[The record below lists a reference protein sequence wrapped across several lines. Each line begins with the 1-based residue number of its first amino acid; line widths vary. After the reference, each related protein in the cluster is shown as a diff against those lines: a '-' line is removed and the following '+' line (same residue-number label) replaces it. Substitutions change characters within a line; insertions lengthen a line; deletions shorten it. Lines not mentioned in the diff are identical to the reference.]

1 VSVAAA
7 RPAWPLVW
15 LAAIRPKTLGASV
28 GPVLVGIAVAIGDG
42 AFRWPAAAA
51 ALAGGVLLQ
60 VLANLVNDLEDFRRG
75 ADDERRSG
83 PLRVCAAGWVSPEAM
98 RSAIAACLGLFLVP
112 AAYLAW
118 VGGWVFVA
126 IAATCVLFAFLYT
139 AGPRP
144 LAYLGL
150 GDPAAFLFFGPVAAA
165 GTYAAQAGAVT
176 PVAWVAS
183 LMPGFLATALIAV
196 NNLRDREGDARAG
209 KRTVAVRIGDRPAR
223 IEIVACLVAAAA
235 VPAGLAAFASRPG
248 ALLATLAALVLVP
261 TARRVLAG
269 ERGTGLNAC
278 LASIGKSMFLVG
290 LAFLVGW
297 NLPWGRGG

>member
-1 VSVAAA
+1 MSVAVA

-15 LAAIRPKTLGASV
+15 WAAIRPKTLGASI
-28 GPVLVGIAVAIGDG
+28 GPVLVGVGVAIGEG
-42 AFRWPAAAA
+42 AFRWPAATS

-75 ADDERRSG
+75 ADDDRRAG
-83 PLRVCAAGWVSPEAM
+83 PVRVCAAGWVSPAAM
-98 RSAIAACLGLFLVP
+98 RLAIAACVGLFLVP
-112 AAYLAW
+112 AAFLASI
-118 VGGWVFVA
+118 GGWVFVA

-165 GTYAAQAGAVT
+165 GTYAAQAGTVT

-196 NNLRDREGDARAG
+196 NNLRDREGDAKVG
-209 KRTVAVRIGDRPAR
+209 KRTIAVRIGDRLAR
-223 IEIVACLVAAAA
+223 LEIIACLAAAAA
-235 VPAGLAAFASRPG
+235 VPAALAAMASRPG
-248 ALLATLAALVLVP
+248 ALLATAAAFVLAP

-278 LASIGKSMFLVG
+278 LAAIGKAMFLVG
-290 LAFLVGW
+290 VAFLVGW
-297 NLPWGRGG
+297 NLPWGRGS